1 MSFFSNTLYV
11 RVSRN
16 EVRVERLESGR
27 SATVPMAEP
36 LTVPI
41 LLEGRF
47 DAARHALRKAF
58 HEVMGGALFALAPVV
73 IMHPLE
79 VGEAARSEALDRALR
94 ALALGMGARKVA
106 LHFGRELSD
115 MEARKVATQATRAS
129 PR

>member
-11 RVSRN
+11 RLSRN

-27 SATVPMAEP
+27 SATVPMVEP
-36 LTVPI
+36 LTVAQ

-58 HEVMGGALFALAPVV
+58 QEVLGGALFALAPVV
-73 IMHPLE
+73 VMHPLE
-79 VGEAARSEALDRALR
+79 VAESARSEALDRALR

-106 LHFGRELSD
+106 LHFGRELTD
-115 MEARKVATQATRAS
+115 MEARNAAKQATRG
-129 PR
+129 